1 MKYIRGNAPRFRID
15 PTRVASLGMP
25 AGGHPATM
33 LALRDDP
40 TSPHGRVNVAVNLD
54 GEHDMTMPPDQ
65 VMDDF
70 DDILTAVIREARG
83 VGR

>member
-1 MKYIRGNAPRFRID
+1 
-15 PTRVASLGMP
+15 
-25 AGGHPATM
+25 M